1 MSTAVRMLTA
11 YDEVDDMLKVKS
23 MQKKFRESF
32 VGSAINTDNWETVL
46 GTGASNTV
54 ASGTLTMASGT
65 TINADSYLLSKERFT
80 VPFKLSFNLTLSQ
93 RIANQ
98 TFYVEAVS
106 IDTVTGIPDGKNSV
120 GFVFDGTT
128 ATTAKY
134 RVQNGAMTPLDGSN
148 TFPTTAVGSYY
159 EVEPFV
165 DEAWFHGGTMD
176 STTGRSNSYRRHQQ
190 IADPNSIYKIRLRW
204 LNGATAPATTTNAVL
219 QYIACSDYAEL
230 TAEITSGRGQT
241 VAGQGIGVNVTSA
254 IPAGTNNIGDV
265 DLVTLP
271 NPTPY
276 ALTSLA
282 TTNAVSVK
290 STAGTAYL
298 ITVDNV
304 SASARYLKLYNLAT
318 APTVGTSVPILT
330 IPLPATSSQVL
341 NLGALGKRFST
352 GIAIAIT
359 GAMVYTDTT
368 VIVAGDVHLNID
380 YV

>member
-1 MSTAVRMLTA
+1 MSIPVRMLTA

-23 MQKKFRESF
+23 MQKKFRDSF
-32 VGSAINTDNWETVL
+32 VGVAINTDNWEVSL
-46 GTGASNTV
+46 GTGSTNTV
-54 ASGTLTMASGT
+54 GSGTLTMASGT

-106 IDTVTGIPDGKNSV
+106 IDTITGIPDGKNAI

-128 ATTAKY
+128 AATAKY
-134 RVQNGAMTPLDGSN
+134 RVQNGGMTALDASN
-148 TFPTTAVGSYY
+148 SFPTTAGGSFY
-159 EVEPFV
+159 ELEPFV

-176 STTGRSNSYRRHQQ
+176 STAGRTNSYRRHQQ
-190 IADPNSIYKIRLRW
+190 ICDPNSIYKIRLRW
-204 LNGATAPATTTNAVL
+204 LNGGTAPATTTNAIL
-219 QYIACSDYAEL
+219 QYVACSDYAEL
-230 TAEITSGRGQT
+230 TAEITAGRGQT
-241 VAGQGIGVNVTSA
+241 AAGQGIGVNITSA
-254 IPAGTNNIGDV
+254 IPAGSSTIGTV
-265 DLVTLP
+265 NMGTLP
-271 NPTPY
+271 SPTPY
-276 ALTSLA
+276 ALTSAA

-290 STAGTAYL
+290 ATAGNLYTIA
-298 ITVDNV
+298 VDNV
-304 SASARYLKLYNLAT
+304 SASVRYLKLYNKAT
-318 APTVGTSVPILT
+318 APTVGTDVPVLT
-330 IPLPATSSQVL
+330 IPIPATSSQVL

-368 VIVAGDVHLNID
+368 TIAAGDVHLNLD